1 MSPRSSP
8 FVNLSPATAALHV
21 ERAVVA
27 SGSRGRFV
35 YLPTRWY
42 TLPASQRLV
51 ITGGEPHDSMF
62 EVVFLGTSASAPSTQ
77 RGLSSAVVMHG
88 EYRFMVDC
96 GEGTQR
102 QLLRSGLGFKRLDHI
117 LITHGHLD
125 HILGLGGLA
134 STLGRWETLDRLDI
148 YGGASALKRIEAL
161 LRVVFGSARLP
172 LTVTLNTLLPG
183 PFFDTRAFG
192 VSAFPVVHRGPDCFG
207 FTFAEKAR
215 RPFLADK
222 ALALGV
228 PVGPIRRRLVD
239 GQAVTLDD
247 GRVIQPDDVLG
258 PESAGAK
265 LVFIHD
271 VHRVDGLVETVRGA
285 DALVIEATYCED
297 EADLAREYGHLTA
310 AEAARLAV
318 AADVK
323 QLILTHLSRR
333 YHTQQVLDE
342 ARAIFSVTAVA
353 NDFDRFRIV
362 KGRPVEL
369 VRGEPS

>member
-1 MSPRSSP
+1 
-8 FVNLSPATAALHV
+8 
-21 ERAVVA
+21 
-27 SGSRGRFV
+27 
-35 YLPTRWY
+35 
-42 TLPASQRLV
+42 
-51 ITGGEPHDSMF
+51 MF

-102 QLLRSGLGFKRLDHI
+102 QILRSGLGFKRLDRI
-117 LITHGHLD
+117 LVTHGHLD

-134 STLGRWETLDRLDI
+134 STLGRWETMDRLDI

-172 LTVTLNTLLPG
+172 LTVTLNTLQPG
-183 PFFDTRAFG
+183 LFFDAREFA
-192 VSAFPVVHRGPDCFG
+192 VSAFPVMHRGPDCYG
-207 FTFAEKAR
+207 FLFEEKAR

-228 PVGPIRRRLVD
+228 PAGPVRRLLVE
-239 GQAVTLDD
+239 GKTITLAD
-247 GRVIQPDDVLG
+247 GRVIEPVEVVG

-271 VHRVDGLVETVRGA
+271 ISRTEEVLEAAQGA
-285 DALVIEATYCED
+285 DALVIEATYCEE
-297 EADLAREYGHLTA
+297 EADLAREFGHLTA
-310 AEAARLAV
+310 ASAARLAV
-318 AADVK
+318 AAGVK

-342 ARAIFSVTAVA
+342 ARAIFPVTAVA

-362 KGRPVEL
+362 KGKPVEL
-369 VRGEPS
+369 IREEIAA